1 MRIGLISKDIELST
15 TSRFIAA
22 GERRGHEMVPLRLLD
37 GAVILGGAAAPRPAL
52 LLDGVELPPLDA
64 LIPRLGAY
72 LPSLALSLGRC
83 LIAAGATPLNDLDG
97 MAVAQDKLRTAE
109 RLVAAGL
116 PTPRTIF
123 AKDLDHL
130 DRAVAAVGGAPV
142 VIKPTSGAQG
152 RGVMLAE
159 TTATAVAILESL
171 IVTGRDHLVQEFI
184 ATARGEDR
192 RLLVVGDRVVAAIRR
207 RARAGEF
214 RPNLHRGGAAEPIVP
229 SAEEREVALAA
240 TRAVGLRFAG
250 VDLLAGPEGP
260 VVVEV
265 NGSPGLEGIEGATGL
280 DLAGEAIVLLEELHA
295 RARSRG
301 EDGADGR

>member
-1 MRIGLISKDIELST
+1 M
-15 TSRFIAA
+15 
-22 GERRGHEMVPLRLLD
+22 
-37 GAVILGGAAAPRPAL
+37 
-52 LLDGVELPPLDA
+52 
-64 LIPRLGAY
+64 
-72 LPSLALSLGRC
+72 
-83 LIAAGATPLNDLDG
+83 
-97 MAVAQDKLRTAE
+97 
-109 RLVAAGL
+109 
-116 PTPRTIF
+116 
-123 AKDLDHL
+123 
-130 DRAVAAVGGAPV
+130 
-142 VIKPTSGAQG
+142 
-152 RGVMLAE
+152 
-159 TTATAVAILESL
+159 
-171 IVTGRDHLVQEFI
+171 
-184 ATARGEDR
+184 
-192 RLLVVGDRVVAAIRR
+192 
-207 RARAGEF
+207 F